1 MMENLT
7 RDGLEGDS
15 MIQDYSHNHEFYLDK
30 SM

>member
-15 MIQDYSHNHEFYLDK
+15 MIHDYENNLEFSLGK
-30 SM
+30 CL